1 MASLKEQILSQAS
14 VIIGNGRFN
23 EGTSIKVDRTRDVSE
38 VFIDSIMEDVFL
50 SVRWNFAI
58 SRWDNSKNLT
68 SPREFKE
75 TGITDCLKVVSII
88 DGICEWYITDERLYF
103 QGENL
108 KQIFYYSGNK
118 LKEII
123 ESSNTRGRGA
133 KLPFSY
139 INVCGIALASEI
151 AHSIYGDSVLTEG
164 LKAQYLRKLNE
175 MKQIHQFDCNIDNA
189 GNF

>member
-1 MASLKEQILSQAS
+1 MASLKDQIISQAS
-14 VIIGNGRFN
+14 IIIGNGRFS
-23 EGTSIKVDRTRDVSE
+23 EGSSARVDRTRDVSE

-50 SVRWNFAI
+50 AVRWNFAI
-58 SRWDNSKNLT
+58 SRWNNSENLS
-68 SPREFKE
+68 SPLAFKE

-88 DGICEWYITDERLYF
+88 DGICEWYITNERLYF
-103 QGENL
+103 KGNNL
-108 KQIFYYSGNK
+108 RQVFYYSGNK
-118 LKEII
+118 LRQII
-123 ESSNTRGRGA
+123 DSDNTKGRGS

-151 AHSIYGDSVLTEG
+151 AHSIYGDSALTEG